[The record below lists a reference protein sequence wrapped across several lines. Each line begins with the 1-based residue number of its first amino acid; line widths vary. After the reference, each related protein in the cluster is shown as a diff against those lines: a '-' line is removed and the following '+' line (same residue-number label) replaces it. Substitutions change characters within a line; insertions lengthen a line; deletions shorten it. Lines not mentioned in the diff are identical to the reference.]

1 MPYFG
6 GFLNSEP
13 TPEVQP
19 RFDPRPEIQVI

>member
-6 GFLNSEP
+6 GFLTPEP

-19 RFDPRPEIQVI
+19 RFDPRP

>member
-6 GFLNSEP
+6 GFLTPEP

>member
-6 GFLNSEP
+6 GFLILEP
-13 TPEVQP
+13 TSEVKP